1 LGEIIMKMMN
11 KLLMTVTVSLSMGVE
26 ASILPPNDL
35 HLQDGFL
42 EGGITEKEFNDV
54 IDYVSAYY
62 VPVVS
67 GFKAKLV
74 FERKWEDSTV
84 NAYASKIGNTWNVA
98 MFGGLARRPE
108 VTADGFAL
116 VVCHEVGHHI
126 GGFPFVR
133 GTTANEGQSD
143 YFATQACARN
153 LWKDDFKK
161 NATYAAK
168 VNATAKARCD
178 KAWDSEVERNLCYR
192 VSDAGFSLA
201 KLLGALNKSDLPD
214 FSKPDTSK
222 VATTNHSH
230 PKAQCR
236 LDTYLAGGLCDV
248 QFKDDLIPG
257 ANRRLNAAAKEQ
269 DALSVSC
276 SQFDTTREFAGRP
289 TCWFKETVRP
299 AGK

>member
-1 LGEIIMKMMN
+1 MKMIN
-11 KLLMTVTVSLSMGVE
+11 RLLVAASLSLSLGAN

-42 EGGITEKEFNDV
+42 AGGITEDEFNDV
-54 IDYVSAYY
+54 IDYASAYY
-62 VPVVS
+62 VPVVA

-84 NAYASKIGNTWNVA
+84 NAYASKIGNTWTVA

-116 VVCHEVGHHI
+116 VVCHEIGHHI

-133 GTTANEGQSD
+133 ATTANEGQSD

-153 LWKDDFKK
+153 LWKDDYKK
-161 NATYAAK
+161 NASYASK
-168 VNATAKARCD
+168 VNATAKAKCD

-201 KLLGALNKSDLPD
+201 KLLGALNKTDVPD
-214 FSKPDTSK
+214 FSKPDASK

-236 LDTYLAGGLCDV
+236 LDTYLAGGLCDA

-257 ANRRLNAAAKEQ
+257 ADGRLKAASKEKA
-269 DALSVSC
+269 ALAVSC
-276 SQFDTTREFAGRP
+276 SQFDVTREFAGRP
-289 TCWFKETVRP
+289 TCWFKQTIT
-299 AGK
+299 ADAK